1 MSPYGRGF
9 RIPSGVVSTINS
21 GLVRLF
27 VERAGVSGQIIN
39 VALLLGRNLA
49 MNPNATLCEIQIGPT
64 DDWTGFLEVS
74 PPLCEGLVFTGKGP
88 RRILND

>member
-9 RIPSGVVSTINS
+9 RIPSGVVATINS

-27 VERAGVSGQIIN
+27 VERAGVSGPIIN

-49 MNPNATLCEIQIGPT
+49 MNPNATLCEI
-64 DDWTGFLEVS
+64 
-74 PPLCEGLVFTGKGP
+74 
-88 RRILND
+88 